1 MSEDAWSQNKLA
13 CDRETR
19 FNYQLMNGGPST
31 AFDFLIIFEK
41 DTAMNISFPVLAATA
56 LCLVIVSPAHTQEKQ
71 ATVTFESLT
80 LETALELARAALEK
94 CRSEGFQAA
103 VSVVDRGGNLQ
114 VTLRD
119 RFAGPHTP
127 DTSTRKAWTAVSFR
141 TDTRNLAKIAEKGE
155 AWAIRLVKDALPLG
169 GGVQIQKG
177 DGTLVG
183 AVGVS
188 GAPGAGNDDKC
199 ARAGIAAIEDKIAF

>member
-1 MSEDAWSQNKLA
+1 M
-13 CDRETR
+13 TH
-19 FNYQLMNGGPST
+19 
-31 AFDFLIIFEK
+31 
-41 DTAMNISFPVLAATA
+41 SFSVLTATA
-56 LCLVIVSPAHTQEKQ
+56 LCLLIISPAQAQEKK

-80 LETALELARAALEK
+80 LETALVLARAALEK

-114 VTLRD
+114 VILRD

-141 TDTRNLAKIAEKGE
+141 TDTLELAKVTEKGE
-155 AWAIRLVKDALPLG
+155 AWAIRLVKGVLPLG
-169 GGVQIQKG
+169 GRVQILKG
-177 DGTLVG
+177 DGALVG

-188 GAPGAGNDDKC
+188 GAPSGANDEKC
-199 ARAGIAAIEDKIAF
+199 ARAGIAVIEDEIAF

>member
-1 MSEDAWSQNKLA
+1 MQS
-13 CDRETR
+13 
-19 FNYQLMNGGPST
+19 P
-31 AFDFLIIFEK
+31 
-41 DTAMNISFPVLAATA
+41 FPHLSAIA
-56 LCLVIVSPAHTQEKQ
+56 LCLMIGSPAQASEEK

-80 LETALELARAALEK
+80 LEVALELAQGALEK

-103 VSVVDRGGNLQ
+103 VSVVDRSGNLQ
-114 VTLRD
+114 VILRD

-141 TDTRNLAKIAEKGE
+141 TNTLDLAKATEKGE
-155 AWAIRLVKDALPLG
+155 AWAIRLVKGALPLG
-169 GGVQIQKG
+169 GGVQIEKG

-188 GAPGAGNDDKC
+188 GAPSGENDEKC
-199 ARAGIAAIEDKIAF
+199 AKAGIAAIEDKIAF

>member
-1 MSEDAWSQNKLA
+1 MKKSLPL
-13 CDRETR
+13 
-19 FNYQLMNGGPST
+19 Y
-31 AFDFLIIFEK
+31 
-41 DTAMNISFPVLAATA
+41 AATA
-56 LCLVIVSPAHTQEKQ
+56 LCLVIASPSVAQEKSP
-71 ATVTFESLT
+71 TVTFESLT
-80 LETALELARAALEK
+80 LETALELASAALEK

-141 TDTRNLAKIAEKGE
+141 TDTLELSKTTEKGE
-155 AWAIRLVKDALPLG
+155 AWAIRLVKGALPLG
-169 GGVQIQKG
+169 GGVQILKG

-188 GAPGAGNDDKC
+188 GAPSGENDAKC